1 MLTLLLLSSSPAAL
15 FDPKIIL
22 VVVLVSGEE
31 NDASSSSWC
40 RCASS
45 RGGGR
50 GAGRTIGRRPR
61 LLHISMN
68 APQERNTA
76 NRTWPGLMRSMLSD
90 IASFLFPS
98 LSLSLS
104 LSRAQSVCLMCVFMK
119 IPLGRFGVH
128 KSREDR
134 TRRRLLLLLLLFG
147 EQEEKMWRVVVA
159 KCFILFVA
167 IYLILKTIRWSSS
180 ARLPSARRNSL
191 SLPLSFLL
199 ARLRDR
205 QLFLAKRRRI
215 FRIIY
220 P

>member
-1 MLTLLLLSSSPAAL
+1 MLLLSSSPVA
-15 FDPKIIL
+15 FDPKIFL
-22 VVVLVSGEE
+22 VVLVVSGEE

-128 KSREDR
+128 KSERIEREEGCCSCCCCSENKKR
-134 TRRRLLLLLLLFG
+134 KCGALLWRSVLFFSS
-147 EQEEKMWRVVVA
+147 RY
-159 KCFILFVA
+159 ILF
-167 IYLILKTIRWSSS
+167 
-180 ARLPSARRNSL
+180 
-191 SLPLSFLL
+191 
-199 ARLRDR
+199 
-205 QLFLAKRRRI
+205 
-215 FRIIY
+215 
-220 P
+220 

>member
-104 LSRAQSVCLMCVFMK
+104 LCLAHKSVCLMCVFMK

-128 KSREDR
+128 KSERIEREEGCCSCCCCSENKKR
-134 TRRRLLLLLLLFG
+134 KCGALLWRSVLFFSS
-147 EQEEKMWRVVVA
+147 RY
-159 KCFILFVA
+159 ILF
-167 IYLILKTIRWSSS
+167 
-180 ARLPSARRNSL
+180 
-191 SLPLSFLL
+191 
-199 ARLRDR
+199 
-205 QLFLAKRRRI
+205 
-215 FRIIY
+215 
-220 P
+220 

>member
-1 MLTLLLLSSSPAAL
+1 MLTLLLLSSSPVA
-15 FDPKIIL
+15 FDPKIFL
-22 VVVLVSGEE
+22 VVLVVSGEE

-128 KSREDR
+128 KSERIEREEGCCSCCCCSENKKR
-134 TRRRLLLLLLLFG
+134 KCGALLWRSVLFFSS
-147 EQEEKMWRVVVA
+147 RY
-159 KCFILFVA
+159 ILF
-167 IYLILKTIRWSSS
+167 
-180 ARLPSARRNSL
+180 
-191 SLPLSFLL
+191 
-199 ARLRDR
+199 
-205 QLFLAKRRRI
+205 
-215 FRIIY
+215 
-220 P
+220 

>member
-1 MLTLLLLSSSPAAL
+1 MLTLLLLSSSPVA
-15 FDPKIIL
+15 FDPKIFL
-22 VVVLVSGEE
+22 VVVLVVSGEE

-128 KSREDR
+128 KSERIEREEGCCSSCCCCCSENKKR
-134 TRRRLLLLLLLFG
+134 KCGALLWRNVLFFSS
-147 EQEEKMWRVVVA
+147 RY
-159 KCFILFVA
+159 ILF
-167 IYLILKTIRWSSS
+167 
-180 ARLPSARRNSL
+180 
-191 SLPLSFLL
+191 
-199 ARLRDR
+199 
-205 QLFLAKRRRI
+205 
-215 FRIIY
+215 
-220 P
+220 

>member
-15 FDPKIIL
+15 FDPKIFL

-128 KSREDR
+128 KSERIEREEGCCSCYYCSENKKR
-134 TRRRLLLLLLLFG
+134 
-147 EQEEKMWRVVVA
+147 
-159 KCFILFVA
+159 KCFCALLWRSVLFFSSRYILF
-167 IYLILKTIRWSSS
+167 
-180 ARLPSARRNSL
+180 
-191 SLPLSFLL
+191 
-199 ARLRDR
+199 
-205 QLFLAKRRRI
+205 
-215 FRIIY
+215 
-220 P
+220 

>member
-1 MLTLLLLSSSPAAL
+1 MLLLSSSPVA
-15 FDPKIIL
+15 FDPKIFL
-22 VVVLVSGEE
+22 VVLVVSGEE

-61 LLHISMN
+61 LLHISMK

-104 LSRAQSVCLMCVFMK
+104 LSRAKSVCLMCVFMK

-134 TRRRLLLLLLLFG
+134 TRRRLLLLLLLLFG

-191 SLPLSFLL
+191 SFSYSLGSTTVNSSSPNGGAF
-199 ARLRDR
+199 
-205 QLFLAKRRRI
+205 FE
-215 FRIIY
+215 
-220 P
+220 

>member
-15 FDPKIIL
+15 FDPKIFL

-128 KSREDR
+128 KSERIEREEGCCSCCCCCSENKKR
-134 TRRRLLLLLLLFG
+134 KCGALLWRSVLFFSS
-147 EQEEKMWRVVVA
+147 RY
-159 KCFILFVA
+159 ILF
-167 IYLILKTIRWSSS
+167 
-180 ARLPSARRNSL
+180 
-191 SLPLSFLL
+191 
-199 ARLRDR
+199 
-205 QLFLAKRRRI
+205 
-215 FRIIY
+215 
-220 P
+220 

>member
-1 MLTLLLLSSSPAAL
+1 MLTLLLLSSSPAA
-15 FDPKIIL
+15 FDPKIFL

-61 LLHISMN
+61 LLHISMK

-128 KSREDR
+128 KSERIEREEGCCSCCCCSENKKR
-134 TRRRLLLLLLLFG
+134 KCGALLWRSVLFFSS
-147 EQEEKMWRVVVA
+147 RY
-159 KCFILFVA
+159 ILF
-167 IYLILKTIRWSSS
+167 
-180 ARLPSARRNSL
+180 
-191 SLPLSFLL
+191 
-199 ARLRDR
+199 
-205 QLFLAKRRRI
+205 
-215 FRIIY
+215 
-220 P
+220 

>member
-1 MLTLLLLSSSPAAL
+1 MFTLLLLSSSPAAL
-15 FDPKIIL
+15 FDPKIFL

-31 NDASSSSWC
+31 NDASSSSRC

-45 RGGGR
+45 RGGRG

-61 LLHISMN
+61 LLHISMK

-128 KSREDR
+128 KSERIEREEGCCSCCCCSENKKR
-134 TRRRLLLLLLLFG
+134 KCGALLWRSVLFFSS
-147 EQEEKMWRVVVA
+147 RY
-159 KCFILFVA
+159 ILF
-167 IYLILKTIRWSSS
+167 
-180 ARLPSARRNSL
+180 
-191 SLPLSFLL
+191 
-199 ARLRDR
+199 
-205 QLFLAKRRRI
+205 
-215 FRIIY
+215 
-220 P
+220 

>member
-1 MLTLLLLSSSPAAL
+1 MLTLLLLSSSPVA
-15 FDPKIIL
+15 FDPKIFL
-22 VVVLVSGEE
+22 VVLVVSGEE

-61 LLHISMN
+61 LLHISMK

-128 KSREDR
+128 KSERIEREEGCCCCCCCSENKKR
-134 TRRRLLLLLLLFG
+134 KCGALLWRSVLFFSS
-147 EQEEKMWRVVVA
+147 RY
-159 KCFILFVA
+159 ILF
-167 IYLILKTIRWSSS
+167 
-180 ARLPSARRNSL
+180 
-191 SLPLSFLL
+191 
-199 ARLRDR
+199 
-205 QLFLAKRRRI
+205 
-215 FRIIY
+215 
-220 P
+220 